1 MVRQFV
7 TLVATLGLFGCGV
20 PDYFDQHPSNVR
32 DASAIENYE
41 NSSAPAQPVA
51 VAATPAPA
59 QSAPVE
65 TPPGAIGK
73 QPTSV
78 AESPAR
84 VPAQPVAAAAAPAPE
99 QPAPVKAPPA
109 TITEQPAMVAESPAH
124 VPAAPAPQ
132 RTLSG
137 PPVSDRTTGN
147 VTATPIVPAAI
158 QTPSVRVE
166 ATNNAPAAL
175 PDMTQATPNSIPQ
188 NEVSP
193 AADSAPIV
201 VTAAPVNMVTPV
213 AAPAHSVHCEA
224 VAEARAED
232 AAANGKDDEL
242 QRAVHDGTYAEC
254 AKWEAAHPGSD

>member
-41 NSSAPAQPVA
+41 NSSAPAKPAA
-51 VAATPAPA
+51 VAATPAPE

-65 TPPGAIGK
+65 TPPGVIGE

-78 AESPAR
+78 AERPAR
-84 VPAQPVAAAAAPAPE
+84 VPAQPVAAAATPAPE
-99 QPAPVKAPPA
+99 QPAPVEAPPA
-109 TITEQPAMVAESPAH
+109 AITEQPAMVAESPAH
-124 VPAAPAPQ
+124 VPAALAPQ
-132 RTLSG
+132 RTPSVPLVSG
-137 PPVSDRTTGN
+137 RTTN
-147 VTATPIVPAAI
+147 NMAATPNVPAAA
-158 QTPSVRVE
+158 QTSSVRAE
-166 ATNNAPAAL
+166 ATKAPAAL
-175 PDMTQATPNSIPQ
+175 PVTTQATPNSTPQ
-188 NEVSP
+188 NEMSP
-193 AADSAPIV
+193 AAGSAPIV
-201 VTAAPVNMVTPV
+201 VTAAAANMVTPV
-213 AAPAHSVHCEA
+213 AASAHSLHCEA